1 MQDVHVTPLVVL
13 LAVLPGD
20 PVFLAVVIVLRLGLP
35 PLNQAEGLW
44 YDYHLLMHSLPE
56 EQCQKL
62 LQFES

>member
-1 MQDVHVTPLVVL
+1 ML
-13 LAVLPGD
+13 LAVLLAGLLGD
-20 PVFLAVVIVLRLGLP
+20 LVLLVVLAVVIVLRLGLP
-35 PLNQAEGLW
+35 PLKQAEGLQ